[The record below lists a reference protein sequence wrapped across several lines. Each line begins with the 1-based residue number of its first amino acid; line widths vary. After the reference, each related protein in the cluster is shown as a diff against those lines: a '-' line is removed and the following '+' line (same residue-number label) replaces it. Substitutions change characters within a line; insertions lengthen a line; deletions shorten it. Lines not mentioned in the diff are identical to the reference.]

1 MIEDK
6 LLKWKFKRGS
16 REALQRIYEKYEG
29 YLLTLAVALLN
40 DTNAAED
47 VVHNVFVSFA
57 QSAEKLRLEGS
68 LKGYLSTCVVNRAR
82 NEIRAR
88 KRRPGVLDDVSEPSS
103 DLNEPELSAEARE
116 RLQTLGLA
124 MAQLP
129 YEQREVIMLHLQGG
143 MMFTQIA
150 KLQNVSVNTIR
161 SRYRYGLGK
170 LRSLLNSEVIE

>member
-16 REALQRIYEKYEG
+16 GEALQRIYEKYEG
-29 YLLTLAVALLN
+29 YLLTLAAALLN
-40 DTNAAED
+40 DTNTAED

-57 QSAEKLRLEGS
+57 QSAEKLKLEGN
-68 LKGYLSTCVVNRAR
+68 LKGYLATCVVNRAR
-82 NEIRAR
+82 NEMQAR
-88 KRRPGVLDDVSEPSS
+88 KRRPGVLGDVSLPSS
-103 DLNEPELSAEARE
+103 DLNGPEFLAVAKE

-124 MAQLP
+124 MTQVP